1 MHSVPSLNDILG
13 ELESGLIDD
22 VRSAADAILDDPR
35 EIVLDAATGRPRQAG
50 ADSAEG
56 AAILEFRREAE
67 ASLYVFTKGILGRDY
82 LTPDLHRPV
91 CDWLQ
96 TCPMGHRRKGLLL
109 PREHAKTTIVSHG
122 LPIHILIQPEESN
135 LYFPGQS
142 GADQRV
148 LLACETEGRGKDHL
162 RVVESAFETNDLI
175 RAFWPHRCWE
185 NPRRESKKWNDVEC
199 IIPRKSEFP
208 DPSIRVIGV
217 GGAITGVHPTVTLK
231 DDLVTLEAANSPTV
245 MQTAIEWHI
254 ASRAL
259 MNSPDALEFILG
271 TRWHAADLYA
281 YAMENDPSVEWI
293 VRAIVENG
301 KPIYPE
307 FAFGEG
313 DARRFFGFSTSKI
326 AQLQR
331 EFGVLFPLIYMNS
344 AADPS
349 LVDFSSSDLREYEII
364 GGEIVFREDEA
375 DLRLVERLQR
385 RPDTPSDVLRGA
397 PLNADTFAALRL
409 QSRLGGVR
417 MRVR

>member
-1 MHSVPSLNDILG
+1 
-13 ELESGLIDD
+13 
-22 VRSAADAILDDPR
+22 VRD
-35 EIVLDAATGRPRQAG
+35 
-50 ADSAEG
+50 
-56 AAILEFRREAE
+56 RR
-67 ASLYVFTKGILGRDY
+67 T
-82 LTPDLHRPV
+82 
-91 CDWLQ
+91 
-96 TCPMGHRRKGLLL
+96 
-109 PREHAKTTIVSHG
+109 
-122 LPIHILIQPEESN
+122 
-135 LYFPGQS
+135 GQS
-142 GADQRV
+142 
-148 LLACETEGRGKDHL
+148 
-162 RVVESAFETNDLI
+162 
-175 RAFWPHRCWE
+175 
-185 NPRRESKKWNDVEC
+185 
-199 IIPRKSEFP
+199 
-208 DPSIRVIGV
+208 VIGV
-217 GGAITGVHPTVTLK
+217 GGAITGAHPSVVIK

-259 MNSPDALEFILG
+259 TNRPDCLEFTIG

-281 YAMENDPSVEWI
+281 YMQENDASVEWI
-293 VRAIVENG
+293 IRAIVEDG

-307 FAFGEG
+307 FSFGEG
-313 DARRFFGFSTSKI
+313 DQKRVYGFSVPKI

-349 LVDFSSSDLREYEII
+349 LVDFAASDLREYEIV
-364 GGEIVFREDEA
+364 GGEIVFREDES